1 MPKGGKISPDQRR
14 IWLEQYE
21 MGKTIAS
28 IAKKAGRT
36 ERTVID
42 HLERARRERQHQQVQ
57 ADLLRESYRD
67 HYRHL
72 LLLTERLAERCQTP
86 YRGGLF
92 VAVEMKE
99 RLLYQGLQSH
109 TRGSEVWGEVKRW
122 EEEVMALAEE
132 SERLERYAEKL
143 VVQDTVESP
152 EVVAKGVAQSL
163 LQAASMAGQGLD
175 PEAVEYVEDPSGA
188 TYQLRWGSFVLA
200 EGVPDQGR
208 LAEIVKQHRGLI
220 NRLFTSQASERL
232 QSRWR
237 EWAEAR
243 DALQEQLTIL
253 QLRKLLPGQCNLCPA
268 GDTGARRPPRRRRNE

>member
-1 MPKGGKISPDQRR
+1 MPKGGKIALDQRR
-14 IWLEQYE
+14 IWLERYE
-21 MGKTIAS
+21 QGKPIAS
-28 IAKKAGRT
+28 IAKEEGRT

-67 HYRHL
+67 HYQHL

-86 YRGGLF
+86 HRDGLF

-109 TRGSEVWGEVKRW
+109 TRGSEIWGEVKRW
-122 EEEVMALAEE
+122 EEGVRTLAAE
-132 SERLERYAEKL
+132 SDRLEGEADKL
-143 VVQDTVESP
+143 VVQEIGESP

-163 LQAASMAGQGLD
+163 RHSVSMAGQGLD
-175 PEAVEYVEDPSGA
+175 PEAVEYVEDNSEA
-188 TYQLRWGSFVLA
+188 TYQLRWGNFVLA
-200 EGVPDQGR
+200 DGVPDQGR
-208 LAEIVKQHRGLI
+208 LAEIVEKHRGLM

-253 QLRKLLPGQCNLCPA
+253 QLRKLLPGQCDLCPA
-268 GDTGARRPPRRRRNE
+268 GDTGARRPPRRRRDE